1 MKQFAIIVSE
11 KHTKNDKVMF
21 SANAMWVA
29 SGSPDVTE
37 L

>member
-11 KHTKNDKVMF
+11 KHTKNDKVIL
-21 SANAMWVA
+21 SANAMWAV